1 MRRFVQI
8 VGYLGIVAILAAC
21 QAAKPVRAT
30 TQPGTPASTTSASP
44 ASSVSTGPPPSA
56 ASSPKVST
64 QNAICAAVFHG
75 GVQGGQCRA
84 TNVKVSA
91 ASPSWVYARVGIY
104 NAQGQLAS
112 DLDQVVINLTSHE
125 IIGPT
130 NVGFCQ
136 PGPGGGGPIGGYGA
150 IPAVVLTSLG
160 LSPCRGASAAAGAPP
175 PSSTSATAG
184 GPTSVSAFA
193 ATWRA
198 HEMLL
203 AITNA
208 GAGHLT
214 YPDLTACPS
223 CPEST
228 APAGRL
234 DFTLTSVSNGVAAG
248 RVTASSDVRNWALG
262 LPVQVTLAAGSPG
275 QLLNVKIGGKQLVA
289 FCNGTSAGQCGA

>member
-1 MRRFVQI
+1 
-8 VGYLGIVAILAAC
+8 
-21 QAAKPVRAT
+21 
-30 TQPGTPASTTSASP
+30 
-44 ASSVSTGPPPSA
+44 
-56 ASSPKVST
+56 
-64 QNAICAAVFHG
+64 
-75 GVQGGQCRA
+75 
-84 TNVKVSA
+84 
-91 ASPSWVYARVGIY
+91 
-104 NAQGQLAS
+104 
-112 DLDQVVINLTSHE
+112 
-125 IIGPT
+125 
-130 NVGFCQ
+130 
-136 PGPGGGGPIGGYGA
+136 
-150 IPAVVLTSLG
+150 
-160 LSPCRGASAAAGAPP
+160 
-175 PSSTSATAG
+175 
-184 GPTSVSAFA
+184 VSAFA

>member
-1 MRRFVQI
+1 
-8 VGYLGIVAILAAC
+8 
-21 QAAKPVRAT
+21 
-30 TQPGTPASTTSASP
+30 
-44 ASSVSTGPPPSA
+44 
-56 ASSPKVST
+56 VST

-75 GVQGGQCRA
+75 AVQGGQCRA

-104 NAQGQLAS
+104 NVQGQLAS
-112 DLDQVVINLTSHE
+112 DLDQVVINLTTHE
-125 IIGPT
+125 VIGPT

-175 PSSTSATAG
+175 PSSTSAKAG

-228 APAGRL
+228 APAGSL

-248 RVTASSDVRNWALG
+248 RVTASSDVRNWSLG

>member
-21 QAAKPVRAT
+21 QAAKPVGTT
-30 TQPGTPASTTSASP
+30 TQPGTPASTASTSS
-44 ASSVSTGPPPSA
+44 ASSVSTGPPSSA
-56 ASSPKVST
+56 TSAPNVPT

-75 GVQGGQCRA
+75 AVQGGQCRA
-84 TNVKVSA
+84 TNIRVSA
-91 ASPSWVYARVGIY
+91 ANPSWVYARVGIY
-104 NAQGQLAS
+104 NAHGQLAS
-112 DLDQVVINLTSHE
+112 DNDDVMINFSTHE
-125 IIGPT
+125 VIGPT
-130 NVGFCQ
+130 NVGFCR
-136 PGPGGGGPIGGYGA
+136 PGDGSPIGGYGSV
-150 IPAVVLTSLG
+150 PALVLTSLG
-160 LSPCRGASAAAGAPP
+160 LSPCRSATTAAPP
-175 PSSTSATAG
+175 SGTSTTTRA
-184 GPTSVSAFA
+184 PTSVGAFA

-203 AITNA
+203 VITSA

-228 APAGRL
+228 APAGTL
-234 DFTLTSVSNGVAAG
+234 DFSLTSATNGVAAG
-248 RVTASSDVRNWALG
+248 RVTASSDIRNWAVG

-275 QLLNVKIGGKQLVA
+275 QLLNVKIGGKQLIA

>member
-1 MRRFVQI
+1 MRRFGLI
-8 VGYLGIVAILAAC
+8 VGYLSILVILAAC
-21 QAAKPVRAT
+21 QAARPVRAT
-30 TQPGTPASTTSASP
+30 TQASTPESTRSASP
-44 ASSVSTGPPPSA
+44 ASGVSTRALPSA
-56 ASSPKVST
+56 ATSPNVSR
-64 QNAICAAVFHG
+64 QNVICAAVFHG
-75 GVQGGQCRA
+75 AVQGGQCRA
-84 TNVKVSA
+84 TNVRVSA

-112 DLDQVVINLTSHE
+112 DLDQVVINLTTHE
-125 IIGPT
+125 VIGPT

-160 LSPCRGASAAAGAPP
+160 LSPCRGASATAGAPP
-175 PSSTSATAG
+175 PSSTSATAA

-223 CPEST
+223 CSEST
-228 APAGRL
+228 APAGSL
-234 DFTLTSVSNGVAAG
+234 DFMLTSVTNGVAAG

-262 LPVQVTLAAGSPG
+262 LPVRVTLTAGSPG
-275 QLLNVKIGGKQLVA
+275 QLLDVKIGGKQLVA

>member
-1 MRRFVQI
+1 MRRFGQI

-30 TQPGTPASTTSASP
+30 TQPATPASTTSASP

-125 IIGPT
+125 VIGPT

-228 APAGRL
+228 APAGSL
-234 DFTLTSVSNGVAAG
+234 DFMLTSVTNGVAAG

-262 LPVQVTLAAGSPG
+262 LPVQVTLAPGSPG
-275 QLLNVKIGGKQLVA
+275 LLLNVKIGGKQLVA

>member
-1 MRRFVQI
+1 MPRYRRDSRSLSGGKTSPGNYPTRYASIHHICESGIERIHGTTAVRGEFTKGVHAERYLRRGI
-8 VGYLGIVAILAAC
+8 PWCGSGRPMPGYQRKSVRSKPILGLRPRGDLQRSGAARER
-21 QAAKPVRAT
+21 PR
-30 TQPGTPASTTSASP
+30 
-44 ASSVSTGPPPSA
+44 
-56 ASSPKVST
+56 
-64 QNAICAAVFHG
+64 
-75 GVQGGQCRA
+75 
-84 TNVKVSA
+84 
-91 ASPSWVYARVGIY
+91 
-104 NAQGQLAS
+104 
-112 DLDQVVINLTSHE
+112 QVVINLTTHE
-125 IIGPT
+125 VIGPT

-193 ATWRA
+193 ASWRA

-203 AITNA
+203 AITTA

-234 DFTLTSVSNGVAAG
+234 DFTLTSVTNGVAAG

-275 QLLNVKIGGKQLVA
+275 QLLEVKIGGKQLVA
-289 FCNGTSAGQCGA
+289 FSNGTSAGQCGA

>member
-1 MRRFVQI
+1 MRRFGVI
-8 VGYLGIVAILAAC
+8 VGYLGIVVILAAC
-21 QAAKPVRAT
+21 QAARPVRAT
-30 TQPGTPASTTSASP
+30 SQAGTPESTRSASP
-44 ASSVSTGPPPSA
+44 ASGASTGALPSK
-56 ASSPKVST
+56 ASSPNVST

-75 GVQGGQCRA
+75 AVQGGQCRA
-84 TNVKVSA
+84 TNVRVSA

-112 DLDQVVINLTSHE
+112 DLDQVVINLTTHE
-125 IIGPT
+125 VIGPT

-160 LSPCRGASAAAGAPP
+160 LSPCRGASATAGAPP
-175 PSSTSATAG
+175 SSASATAG

-203 AITNA
+203 AITTA

-223 CPEST
+223 CSEST
-228 APAGRL
+228 APPGSL
-234 DFTLTSVSNGVAAG
+234 DFMLTSVTNGVAAG
-248 RVTASSDVRNWALG
+248 RVTASSDVRNWTLG

-275 QLLNVKIGGKQLVA
+275 QLLDVKIGGKQLVA

>member
-30 TQPGTPASTTSASP
+30 TQPGTPASNTSASP

-75 GVQGGQCRA
+75 AVQGGQCRA

-112 DLDQVVINLTSHE
+112 DLDQVVINLTTHE
-125 IIGPT
+125 VIGPT

-160 LSPCRGASAAAGAPP
+160 LSPCRGASAAAGPP
-175 PSSTSATAG
+175 PPTSTSATAG
-184 GPTSVSAFA
+184 GPTSVRAFA

-198 HEMLL
+198 HGMLL
-203 AITNA
+203 SITNA

-228 APAGRL
+228 APAGSL

>member
-1 MRRFVQI
+1 MRRFVPI

-21 QAAKPVRAT
+21 QAAKPVSAT
-30 TQPGTPASTTSASP
+30 TQPSRPAPTSSASA
-44 ASSVSTGPPPSA
+44 ASGVATGPPPST
-56 ASSPKVST
+56 ASSSNVSA

-75 GVQGGQCRA
+75 GVQGGQCGA
-84 TNVKVSA
+84 TNVRVSA
-91 ASPSWVYARVGIY
+91 ANPSWVYARVGIY

-112 DLDQVVINLTSHE
+112 DLDQVVINLTTHE
-125 IIGPT
+125 VIGPT
-130 NVGFCQ
+130 NVGFCGA
-136 PGPGGGGPIGGYGA
+136 GPGGGSAIGGYGS
-150 IPAVVLTSLG
+150 IPTGVLTSLG
-160 LSPCRGASAAAGAPP
+160 LSPCRLASAATGAP
-175 PSSTSATAG
+175 PSSTSTTAG
-184 GPTSVSAFA
+184 TPTSVSAFA

-203 AITNA
+203 AITSA

-223 CPEST
+223 CSEGT
-228 APAGRL
+228 APAGTL
-234 DFTLTSVSNGVAAG
+234 DFMLTSVTNGVAAG
-248 RVTASSDVRNWALG
+248 RVTGSSDIRNWALN